1 MSIAVGIAATLKI
14 APFILSQ
21 EIIGL
26 HQLNQGSLR
35 LEDNEPQG
43 SSFILSLPLSEKKA
57 EEAAD
62 IVEAHSQ
69 CQ

>member
-26 HQLNQGSLR
+26 HQLNQSSLR
-35 LEDNEPQG
+35 LG
-43 SSFILSLPLSEKKA
+43 R
-57 EEAAD
+57 D
-62 IVEAHSQ
+62 IVSGLMLQTIGLAHSQ